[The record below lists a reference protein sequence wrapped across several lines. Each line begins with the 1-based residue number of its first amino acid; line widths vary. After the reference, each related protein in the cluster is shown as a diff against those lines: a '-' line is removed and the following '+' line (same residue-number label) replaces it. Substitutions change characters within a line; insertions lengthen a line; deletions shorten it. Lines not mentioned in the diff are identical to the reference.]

1 MTAMPTLREW
11 TARLWGTLCRRRADA
26 DLEAELRSHLEL
38 ADGDAGHAASAYA
51 GGALTKTR
59 LNQQRGV
66 AQAMETLRDQR
77 GLPWIDDF
85 IRDVRHALR
94 LLRRNPVFAGV
105 AVVSLALGIGVN
117 SAIFA
122 LADALILRPLPVPNP
137 GALVTVNENGP
148 GDGLAGGS
156 MSYPN
161 YADVRKSA
169 RSFDGLVAARGALV
183 AFSRSRDESPEMRRG
198 MWVSD
203 NFFEALGV
211 RPSVGRS
218 FSPDEARVPGR
229 DAVVVLSDDFW
240 RARFGADPSVVNR
253 VVLMNGIDFHVIGIT
268 PAGFTT
274 DPVFRPAFYVPAVMA
289 TRLDQSTGNVLEK
302 RDARVFE
309 VKGRL
314 RSGVSRR
321 TAQAELTTLWTGL
334 ILQFPEANA
343 HRTLAVRTEL
353 ESRIREDPW
362 DAVLLA
368 LLFALVA
375 LVLIIACANVANLML
390 GRARTRSRE
399 MAVRLALGVSRAR
412 LTRQLLTESLVL
424 SFLGCGFGLVFAYG
438 GIHFLRT
445 LPTADQ
451 IAIVPELDER
461 VLIFSLLVAIASAA
475 LFGLAP
481 ARLSLQSDLVPAL
494 KTSELGEPTRLR
506 TTGRN
511 VLVIAQVA
519 MSMVLLLATGM
530 LLDGFRQALALDPG
544 FRTDHLLMLS
554 LDPSLVGYSP
564 QETQTFYRDLV
575 DRARALPNVRSAT
588 LTSEV
593 PLQPG
598 QQHIEAVSPEGYRF
612 PPGQA
617 SLSTVAATVDEQFFD
632 TMQIRMR
639 RGRPFTTADSRLTR
653 GVAIVNDEFATRY
666 WPNQDPIG
674 KRITLPDRQSAW
686 LEIVGVTRTTKYTWI
701 GEAPTPFLYLPFAQQ
716 PRTRMSLLVESA
728 AGDAAELATPLRNVV
743 RSLDV
748 NQPMANLQT
757 FAHLYRE
764 RAITLPSIIVQ
775 TVSAIGLLGL
785 ILSLVG
791 LYGLVAYTVAR
802 RTREIGIRMA
812 IGASGSDVRSMVL
825 RQGLI
830 LALTGVTIGGVA
842 SVAVARVLSALLA
855 GVGTPTP
862 AIYLIVPVALIALAA
877 TTSYVPARRASQ
889 VDPLVA
895 LRDE

>member
-1 MTAMPTLREW
+1 MKAMAILREW
-11 TARLWGTLCRRRADA
+11 IARLWGTLCRRRADA

-38 ADGDAGHAASAYA
+38 ADADAGRAASAFA
-51 GGALTKTR
+51 GGALRKTGM
-59 LNQQRGV
+59 NQQRGV

-85 IRDVRHALR
+85 VRDARHALR

-122 LADALILRPLPVPNP
+122 FADALILRPLPVPNP
-137 GALVTVNENGP
+137 GAMVTVNENGP
-148 GDGLAGGS
+148 EDRLAGGS

-161 YADVRKSA
+161 YVDVRNSA
-169 RSFDGLVAARGALV
+169 RSFEGLVAARGALV

-198 MWVSD
+198 MLVSD
-203 NFFEALGV
+203 NFFDALDV
-211 RPSVGRS
+211 RPAVGRS
-218 FSPDEARVPGR
+218 FSADEARVPGR

-253 VVLMNGIDFHVIGIT
+253 VVWMNGIDLHVIGIT

-289 TRLDQSTGNVLEK
+289 TRLNQSTEDVLEK

-334 ILQFPEANA
+334 TRQFPDANA

-353 ESRIREDPW
+353 ETRIREDPE

-375 LVLIIACANVANLML
+375 LVLTIACANVANLML

-412 LTRQLLTESLVL
+412 LLRQLLTESLVL
-424 SFLGCGFGLVFAYG
+424 SLLGCGLGLVFADV
-438 GIHFLRT
+438 GIRFLQT
-445 LPTADQ
+445 IPTADQ
-451 IAIVPELDER
+451 IVIVPQLDER
-461 VLIFSLLVAIASAA
+461 VLAFSLFVAIASAA

-481 ARLSLQSDLVPAL
+481 ARLSLTSDLVPAL
-494 KTSELGEPTRLR
+494 KTSELGETTRPR

-530 LLDGFRQALALDPG
+530 LLDGFRHALSLDPG
-544 FRTDHLLMLS
+544 FRTDHLMMLS
-554 LDPSLVGYSP
+554 LDPSLLGYTP
-564 QETQTFYRDLV
+564 QQTQTFYRNLI
-575 DRARALPNVRSAT
+575 DRARALLDVRSAT
-588 LTSEV
+588 LTSTV

-598 QQHIEAVSPEGYRF
+598 QQLIEAVSPEGYRF
-612 PPGQA
+612 PPGQE
-617 SLSTVAATVDEQFFD
+617 SLSTFMAIVDEQFFD
-632 TMQIRMR
+632 TMRIRMR
-639 RGRPFTTADSRLTR
+639 RGRPFITADSRLTR
-653 GVAIVNDEFATRY
+653 GVAIVNDEFAARY

-674 KRITLPDRQSAW
+674 KRIRLPDRQSAW
-686 LEIVGVTRTTKYTWI
+686 LDIVGVTTTTKYTWI
-701 GEAPTPFLYLPFAQQ
+701 GETPMPFLYLPFAQQ
-716 PRTRMSLLVESA
+716 PRPRMSLLVESVS
-728 AGDAAELATPLRNVV
+728 GDAAELALPLRTLVHA
-743 RSLDV
+743 LDA

-757 FAHLYRE
+757 FAHMYHE
-764 RAITLPSIIVQ
+764 RAITLPSIIVR
-775 TVSAIGLLGL
+775 TVGAIGLLGL

-812 IGASGSDVRSMVL
+812 IGADGSDVRSMVL
-825 RQGLI
+825 RQGLT
-830 LALTGVTIGGVA
+830 LALTGVMIGGVA
-842 SVAVARVLSALLA
+842 SVVVARVLSALLV
-855 GVGTPTP
+855 GVGTPAP
-862 AIYLIVPVALIALAA
+862 SIYLLVPIALIGLTAA
-877 TTSYVPARRASQ
+877 TSYVPARRASQ

>member
-1 MTAMPTLREW
+1 MAALREW
-11 TARLWGTLCRRRADA
+11 GARLWGTLRGRRGDA
-26 DLEAELRSHLEL
+26 DLEAELRSHAEL
-38 ADGDAGHAASAYA
+38 AGADARRAASGFA
-51 GGALTKTR
+51 GSALTTSR
-59 LNQQRGV
+59 FNQPIGV
-66 AQAMETLRDQR
+66 AHAMDALRDQR
-77 GLPWIDDF
+77 GFPWIDDF
-85 IRDVRHALR
+85 ARDVRHALR
-94 LLRRNPVFAGV
+94 LLRRNPVFAAV
-105 AVVSLALGIGVN
+105 AVMSLALGIGVN
-117 SAIFA
+117 GAIFG

-137 GALVTVNENGP
+137 GAIVTVNENGP
-148 GDGLAGGS
+148 DDRLAGGS

-161 YADVRKSA
+161 YLDVRNSA
-169 RSFDGLVAARGALV
+169 RSFDGLVAARSAMV

-198 MWVSD
+198 MLVSD
-203 NFFEALGV
+203 NFFDALGV
-211 RPSVGRS
+211 RPSVGRN
-218 FSPDEARVPGR
+218 FAPDEARVPGR

-240 RARFGADPSVVNR
+240 RASFGADPSVVNG
-253 VVLMNGIDFHVIGIT
+253 VVWLNGIDFHVIGIT
-268 PAGFTT
+268 PAGFAT
-274 DPVFRPAFYVPAVMA
+274 DPVFRPAFYAPAVMA
-289 TRLDQSTGNVLEK
+289 TRLDHSTANVLDK

-334 ILQFPEANA
+334 IRQFPEANA
-343 HRTLAVRTEL
+343 HRTLTVRTEL
-353 ESRIREDPW
+353 ETRVREDPE

-412 LTRQLLTESLVL
+412 LLRQLLTESLVL
-424 SFLGCGFGLVFAYG
+424 SLMGCGFGLVFAYG
-438 GIHFLRT
+438 GIRFLQT

-461 VLIFSLLVAIASAA
+461 VLIFSLLVATASAA

-481 ARLSLQSDLVPAL
+481 ARVSLKSDLVPAL
-494 KTSELGEPTRLR
+494 KTSELGETTRPR

-530 LLDGFRQALALDPG
+530 LLDGFRQALSLDPG

-554 LDPSLVGYSP
+554 LDPSLVGYTP
-564 QETQTFYRDLV
+564 QQTQTFYRDLV
-575 DRARALPNVRSAT
+575 DRARALPDVRSAT
-588 LTSEV
+588 LTSAV

-598 QQHIEAVSPEGYRF
+598 QQIIEAVSPEGYRF
-612 PPGQA
+612 PPGQE
-617 SLSTVAATVDEQFFD
+617 SLATFMAIVDEQFFD
-632 TMQIRMR
+632 TMQIRIE
-639 RGRPFTTADSRLTR
+639 RGRRFTTADSRVTR

-674 KRITLPDRQSAW
+674 KRIRLPDRQGVV
-686 LEIVGVTRTTKYTWI
+686 LEIVGVTTTTKYTWI
-701 GEAPTPFLYLPFAQQ
+701 AEAPMPFLYLPFAQQ
-716 PRTRMSLLVESA
+716 PRTRMSLLVESG
-728 AGDAAELATPLRNVV
+728 AGDAAELASPLRNVV
-743 RSLDV
+743 HALDV
-748 NQPMANLQT
+748 NQPIANLQT
-757 FAHLYRE
+757 FAHVYHE
-764 RAITLPSIIVQ
+764 RAITVPSIIVQ

-785 ILSLVG
+785 ILALVG

-812 IGASGSDVRSMVL
+812 IGAAGSDVRSMVL
-825 RQGLI
+825 RQGLT
-830 LALTGVTIGGVA
+830 LALTGMVIGGVA
-842 SVAVARVLSALLA
+842 SVVVGRVLSALL
-855 GVGTPTP
+855 VGIGRPTP
-862 AIYLIVPVALIALAA
+862 ATYLIVPIALIGLTAA
-877 TTSYVPARRASQ
+877 TSYVPARRASL
-889 VDPLVA
+889 VDPLIA